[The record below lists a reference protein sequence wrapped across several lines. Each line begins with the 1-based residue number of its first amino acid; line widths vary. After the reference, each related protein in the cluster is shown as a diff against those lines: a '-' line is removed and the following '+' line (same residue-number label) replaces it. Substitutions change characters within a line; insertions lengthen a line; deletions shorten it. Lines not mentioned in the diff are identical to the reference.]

1 MRQLAAA
8 PQCVHRMGAGASSGG
23 GGDAGGAGGGGG
35 GGGSETATVALE
47 DARKALAEAKT
58 ELVQAV
64 EQQHERQLE
73 LQEQQQ
79 QERQQEQH
87 SSALAPD
94 SAAAG
99 QYVSARSAWQNVG
112 TIELTAP
119 SVEDRKTSL
128 GATLGAAMT
137 DTRRLVRAQHSADGL
152 LHSFSPPAPLLRH
165 CVPCLAT
172 IQIELLNCGV
182 NSVRINMSHATRE
195 WAKDTVDALREYLHG
210 NPGKVCALVVEL
222 AGPEARVG
230 CESGASFAAWQAH
243 FVLMVEL
250 RCRAR
255 GLR

>member
-47 DARKALAEAKT
+47 DARKALAEAKA

-73 LQEQQQ
+73 QQEQQQ

-137 DTRRLVRAQHSADGL
+137 DTRRLVRAQHRL
-152 LHSFSPPAPLLRH
+152 
-165 CVPCLAT
+165 T
-172 IQIELLNCGV
+172 
-182 NSVRINMSHATRE
+182 
-195 WAKDTVDALREYLHG
+195 
-210 NPGKVCALVVEL
+210 
-222 AGPEARVG
+222 G
-230 CESGASFAAWQAH
+230 CCTPSRRQR
-243 FVLMVEL
+243 
-250 RCRAR
+250 RC
-255 GLR
+255 